1 MRTSRKRCP
10 FSFFFYYKEKGK
22 QKESI
27 HFFSVRPEKK
37 QKRRKRSP
45 LDRRWMIAILA
56 GNRFVSG

>member
-1 MRTSRKRCP
+1 V
-10 FSFFFYYKEKGK
+10 SFFFYYKEKGK